1 MDCRLSDQPTQVPK
15 SVDRVSV
22 LFVGTA
28 SLWRQERKEDG
39 ENKQVIK
46 REWYING
53 PGSTGVCEEGVRKW
67 EGGGTGRGRYVVVL

>member
-1 MDCRLSDQPTQVPK
+1 MDCRLSDQPLQVPR
-15 SVDRVSV
+15 SVDWVSV

-28 SLWRQERKEDG
+28 LLWRQERKEDG

-67 EGGGTGRGRYVVVL
+67 EGGETGRGR